1 MIIRRA
7 LPTDRDA
14 LGRLGAM
21 LMTTHYD
28 FDRLRF
34 LRPGD
39 DADEHYG
46 EFLISQLDEADA
58 FVLVAEADGRVAG
71 YVYGAIEPLSWQALR
86 DRAGF
91 IHDVAVDPSARRR
104 GVASAL
110 LTAALDW
117 FRERQLPRVM
127 LGTSPSNTA
136 ARAAFSRFGFRETM
150 IEMTR
155 EL

>member
-7 LPTDRDA
+7 LPADREA
-14 LGRLGAM
+14 LGRLGSM
-21 LMTTHYD
+21 LMHVHYE

-34 LRPGD
+34 LRPSD
-39 DADEHYG
+39 DTDVHYG
-46 EFLISQLDEADA
+46 EFLTSQLEEEDA
-58 FVLVAEADGRVAG
+58 VVFVAEHDGRVEG
-71 YVYGAIEPLSWQALR
+71 YVYAAIEPLSWQALR

-91 IHDVAVDPSARRR
+91 IHDIAVDPSARRR

-117 FRERQLPRVM
+117 FRERRLPRVM
-127 LGTSPSNTA
+127 LGASPSNTA
-136 ARAAFSRFGFRETM
+136 ARAAFARFGFRDTM
-150 IEMTR
+150 IEMTL